1 MWSSVWNEF
10 LSFYTNINIGGTVGA
25 LLIVTFWILVFRA
38 PIWRKP
44 HLLYVFIGS
53 FLLFGPSIAFIQ
65 IPLQNLLNLLFFNI
79 WRFSASR
86 TILLIFG
93 IPYVLIAGFVQE
105 GFKLLPV
112 LFLNKR
118 AEYVSVDDKV
128 NAGIISGAGY
138 GVFEAIW
145 VLSQVFDYGF
155 ASILPFWE
163 RFMTVPF
170 HMAATGMAAYG
181 LGKKRWWQ
189 FFVFASILH
198 ALVDYSAVLVNVSLL
213 SAVGA
218 EVYLSVVTIC
228 TIVVTFWMS
237 HKA

>member
-25 LLIVTFWILVFRA
+25 LLIVAFWILVFRV

-65 IPLQNLLNLLFFNI
+65 IPLQNAVNVLFFNI
-79 WRFSASR
+79 WEFPASR
-86 TILLIFG
+86 MNLLLFG
-93 IPYVLIAGFVQE
+93 ILYVLVAGFVQE
-105 GFKLLPV
+105 GFKFLPV

-118 AEYVSVDDKV
+118 AEYVSVDDRV

-145 VLSQVFDYGF
+145 VLSQVFGYGF
-155 ASILPFWE
+155 TSVLPFWE
-163 RFMTVPF
+163 RFITVPF

-181 LGKKRWWQ
+181 LGKKSWWQ
-189 FFVFASILH
+189 LFVFASILH

-218 EVYLSVVTIC
+218 EVYLSIITIG
-228 TIVVTFWMS
+228 TIGITFWLR